1 MQQVVVST
9 LLRIVRASRWAAS
22 IREILPEEQP
32 LALAAPPPACLFAER
47 DELRVLFQ
55 DVIRAAERFVNGS
68 GRATS
73 KVDASEEEETFTFT
87 APAPVHLPCA
97 NEHQPVK
104 AAPQVGVCATRWTP
118 ALGRIAAEVQA
129 FTFTAPGPSILKPP
143 DLYRHPHLHGATNF
157 VAFDHR
163 SPGFEAF

>member
-1 MQQVVVST
+1 VQQVVVST

-22 IREILPEEQP
+22 IREILAEEQP

-55 DVIRAAERFVNGS
+55 DVIRAAERVVNGS
-68 GRATS
+68 RRATS

-97 NEHQPVK
+97 NEQQPVK

-118 ALGRIAAEVQA
+118 ALGRIAAEVQS
-129 FTFTAPGPSILKPP
+129 FTFTAPGPPILKPP
-143 DLYRHPHLHGATNF
+143 DLYRHAAPPSCDNIVPFAHG
-157 VAFDHR
+157 
-163 SPGFEAF
+163 SSGFEAF